1 MGVNVAATG
10 FLVTTSSPFSHP
22 PDQIFHVEYTT
33 WKRGVAR
40 THRGIHMTENDAAT
54 QDNAA
59 EGMAAMMAAWNIQS
73 PATSAKEEA
82 ADSES

>member
-1 MGVNVAATG
+1 
-10 FLVTTSSPFSHP
+10 
-22 PDQIFHVEYTT
+22 
-33 WKRGVAR
+33 
-40 THRGIHMTENDAAT
+40 MTENDAAT

-73 PATSAKEEA
+73 PATPAKEEV